1 MLQVQIK
8 DNQLMI
14 CYQIKD
20 YLKDLFKYKHKNQRG
35 QKMNQNQLTKVN

>member
-8 DNQLMI
+8 DNQLKI

-20 YLKDLFKYKHKNQRG
+20 YLRDLFKYKHKNQREL
-35 QKMNQNQLTKVN
+35 KMNQNQLIKVN